1 MEKTETVYYLRKQNG
16 NTHLFFETYEDLH
29 KHAQAGDMMVCTQET
44 HEVSEKL
51 KSHRIGV
58 PEKSAYISERIDQ
71 ILSYS
76 HDDYP
81 VYF

>member
-1 MEKTETVYYLRKQNG
+1 METVYYLRKKDG
-16 NTHLFFETYEDLH
+16 NTHLYFETYEDLH
-29 KHAQAGDMMVCTQET
+29 KHAQMGDMMVCTAET
-44 HEVSEKL
+44 HDVSEKL
-51 KSHRIGV
+51 KSPRIGV

-76 HDDYP
+76 KDDHP